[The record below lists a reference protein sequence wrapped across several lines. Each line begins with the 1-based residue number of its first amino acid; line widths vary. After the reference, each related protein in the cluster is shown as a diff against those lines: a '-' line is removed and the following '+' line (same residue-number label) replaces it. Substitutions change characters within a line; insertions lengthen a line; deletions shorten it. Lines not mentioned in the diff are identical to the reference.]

1 MAMLHELVKPGIRSN
16 IKRLNQR
23 YLWDGNDLSFHESV
37 ICAHHVDVLFQSDW
51 QLDEPTVEDVLR
63 ERGFEICDATDGQF
77 WLGTED
83 ELFLILLQ
91 QRPTTAAET
100 TRIIDFLESLN
111 K

>member
-1 MAMLHELVKPGIRSN
+1 MAMLHELAKPGCIVLLKKDGERYTWNRS
-16 IKRLNQR
+16 RL
-23 YLWDGNDLSFHESV
+23 
-37 ICAHHVDVLFQSDW
+37 VDWRGKTVGTCIWTIHDTNW
-51 QLDEPTVEDVLR
+51 ELDEPTVDDVLR

-83 ELFLILLQ
+83 ERFLILLQ